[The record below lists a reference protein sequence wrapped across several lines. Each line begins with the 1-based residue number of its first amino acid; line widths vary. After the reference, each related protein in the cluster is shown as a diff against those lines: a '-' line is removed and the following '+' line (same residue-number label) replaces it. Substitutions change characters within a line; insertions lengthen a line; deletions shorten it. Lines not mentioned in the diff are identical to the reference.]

1 MSSELNTQTKEQTFI
16 IDGKEY
22 KRSDLSTKCLNSI
35 LIRQDLESNR
45 LRLSLELE
53 KVNVLQKHYDNVI
66 AEEIKLEKNE
76 EK

>member
-53 KVNVLQKHYDNVI
+53 KVNVLQKHYDSVI